1 MGWSKAG
8 MAALPPSIP
17 LLVLTRCSTRSIEFD
32 GFQMETVID
41 AERDDNVAFLSATFT
56 RCTVHGGTLALL
68 HRDEYA
74 FSGCSLVETSISL
87 DNTDVT
93 LDDCDL
99 SFTNVHMN
107 AVANVHMALSSNNS
121 QYRPLI
127 THVSI
132 RSSNF
137 LKQLQISGNHM
148 EHSSVT
154 MIDLNTSFF
163 SGKKGKV
170 DTSNFINTTL
180 SLNAPYSAAVITSSN
195 FMNNTQNRWTLHV
208 IAQQISLSNNTFLGN
223 EGRDENGILFLYPQQ
238 RGLTVHNCTF
248 VDNRV
253 IAQNDHPESSTLTVK
268 GDQLELVDNI
278 FSCNS
283 LIIGSAHNSLIKYPP
298 IFVEDLSD
306 AALSS
311 IKLHTNE
318 ILDCEIEVHICSFF
332 KKPTI

>member
-1 MGWSKAG
+1 
-8 MAALPPSIP
+8 
-17 LLVLTRCSTRSIEFD
+17 
-32 GFQMETVID
+32 
-41 AERDDNVAFLSATFT
+41 
-56 RCTVHGGTLALL
+56 
-68 HRDEYA
+68 
-74 FSGCSLVETSISL
+74 
-87 DNTDVT
+87 
-93 LDDCDL
+93 
-99 SFTNVHMN
+99 
-107 AVANVHMALSSNNS
+107 
-121 QYRPLI
+121 
-127 THVSI
+127 
-132 RSSNF
+132 
-137 LKQLQISGNHM
+137 M

-180 SLNAPYSAAVITSSN
+180 SFNTPYSAAVITSSN
-195 FMNNTQNRWTLHV
+195 FMNNTQNSWTLHV

-253 IAQNDHPESSTLTVK
+253 IAQNDQPESSTLTVK
-268 GDQLELVDNI
+268 GDQLELVDNV

-283 LIIGSAHNSLIKYPP
+283 LTIGSAHNSHINYPP

-311 IKLHTNE
+311 IKLHSNE
-318 ILDCEIEVHICSFF
+318 ILDCEIEVRTFAS
-332 KKPTI
+332 KKEPYYSLRNQQYEVTNSEVYYILSSVLMWVLIYHLGFCNAYRAYLALTLPTPRPQDAKTVHVRFLFTVKLCFTCQSLPTNHTLLLLLFHHNLWV